1 MSARGLDRLV
11 GGVDHAGAMHMQGND
26 LHILELVRCHRLH
39 VLPVGLGGGFGIVHH
54 ERQLE
59 HLDARETAGGV
70 AGQGPDDVHH
80 AVLGLV
86 IQLHRRA
93 AELHGRIGLE
103 LDAPARLGLHLR
115 HPGLVHVEPHIG
127 LRRHEGMELEGHR
140 LLGERGQARCAER
153 GGCGAGFQQGATLNH
168 GCLRKK
174 TMVVT

>member
-1 MSARGLDRLV
+1 MVPLLHVGRGLDRFV
-11 GGVDHAGAMHMQGND
+11 GRVDHAGAMHMQGND

-39 VLPVGLGGGFGIVHH
+39 VLPVRLGGGFRIAHH

-59 HLDARETAGGV
+59 HLDTRETAGGV
-70 AGQGPDDVHH
+70 AGQGPDDIHH

-93 AELHGRIGLE
+93 AELHGGIGLE
-103 LDAPARLGLHLR
+103 LDART
-115 HPGLVHVEPHIG
+115 V
-127 LRRHEGMELEGHR
+127 
-140 LLGERGQARCAER
+140 AER